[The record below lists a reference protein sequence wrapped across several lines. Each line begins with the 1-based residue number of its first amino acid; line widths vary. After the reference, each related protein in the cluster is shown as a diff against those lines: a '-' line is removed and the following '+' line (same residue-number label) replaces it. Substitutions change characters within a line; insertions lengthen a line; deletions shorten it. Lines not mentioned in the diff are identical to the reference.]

1 MNTYTL
7 QVGTRL
13 ELPSLMTHSYHPKP
27 NKTPICAG
35 FWLIYLVIVS
45 LYMGFAGS
53 LAQAAD
59 PNSPQATEWYSSHF
73 IGPERQAR
81 TLARTDFSAISR
93 YGEILLR
100 RYPADQ
106 FIIISVGRSP
116 TPIVAYA
123 EAKGGAEIY
132 HLPLSGISYFTRAG
146 RLPPDGSQ
154 LLHHLKNFLPAGTKV
169 AQRKVVVLDYSISG
183 QSLLHTFLY
192 IKNFYTS
199 QGFDFKY
206 KVTPFTAEEYLH
218 EALSTFQFIQE
229 TPDPIV
235 IDNESPLALRLI
247 LSEYKSLARY
257 SPFDIRSDNP
267 SANIKLNP
275 AYDVFVSELKGRLPQ
290 SRASTAD
297 CGQIIRMK
305 PTQ

>member
-1 MNTYTL
+1 LSVFTW
-7 QVGTRL
+7 VSRA
-13 ELPSLMTHSYHPKP
+13 H
-27 NKTPICAG
+27 
-35 FWLIYLVIVS
+35 WLRR
-45 LYMGFAGS
+45 
-53 LAQAAD
+53 QT
-59 PNSPQATEWYSSHF
+59 QATEWYSSHF
-73 IGPERQAR
+73 IAPERQAR
-81 TLARTDFSAISR
+81 TLARTDFTEISR
-93 YGEILLR
+93 YGDILLR

-183 QSLLHTFLY
+183 QSLLDTFLY

-229 TPDPIV
+229 TPDSIV
-235 IDNESPLALRLI
+235 VDNESPFAIRLM
-247 LSEYKSLARY
+247 LSEYKAVARY
-257 SPFDIRSDNP
+257 SAFDIRSDNTFVKFEP
-267 SANIKLNP
+267 NP
-275 AYDVFVSELKGRLPQ
+275 AYDIFVSELKRRLPQ
-290 SRASTAD
+290 TRASAED
-297 CGQIIRMK
+297 CAKIIKMK